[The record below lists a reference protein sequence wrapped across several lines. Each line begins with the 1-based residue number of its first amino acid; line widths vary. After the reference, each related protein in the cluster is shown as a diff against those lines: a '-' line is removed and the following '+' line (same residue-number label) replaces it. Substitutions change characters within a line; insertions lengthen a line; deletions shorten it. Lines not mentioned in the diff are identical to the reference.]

1 MKRIIMLSLAFA
13 AMSVA
18 PISSLAQW
26 GPQKDFDDKYATELV
41 KTGTKAPDFKLKT
54 SEGKTL
60 KLSSFKGKYV
70 VLDFWASWCPD
81 CRKDIPEV
89 QRMYNK
95 FHAKGVEFVGVS
107 FDTNNPEKPPENGV
121 GNRASGSL

>member
-1 MKRIIMLSLAFA
+1 MKRIIMLSLAVA

-70 VLDFWASWCPD
+70 VLDCVAWWVPD
-81 CRKDIPEV
+81 C
-89 QRMYNK
+89 
-95 FHAKGVEFVGVS
+95 G
-107 FDTNNPEKPPENGV
+107 
-121 GNRASGSL
+121 